1 MSNIEPFSAETYNYV
16 GVDQEQNINSSE
28 DSEHNQGIESEHVHD
43 SETEIHDSHNMMIGG
58 CSGTLYGCC
67 PDGKTS
73 ASYFGDKCDNSSE
86 DSSEDSLD
94 KPIDEESHHQIDEE
108 IVTKKIDT
116 MVIVFLVLIVVL
128 IILFLILNTYIKIF
142 NFVNFIN

>member
-1 MSNIEPFSAETYNYV
+1 MSNIEPFSVETYNYV
-16 GVDQEQNINSSE
+16 GVDQEQSMSSSE

-73 ASYFGDKCDNSSE
+73 AEYFGDKCD

-94 KPIDEESHHQIDEE
+94 EPIDVETHHEIGEE
-108 IVTKKIDT
+108 IVPKKIDT

-142 NFVNFIN
+142 NFINFIN

>member
-16 GVDQEQNINSSE
+16 GVEQEQNLTSHESSE
-28 DSEHNQGIESEHVHD
+28 HEQGIESEHEHD

-67 PDGKTS
+67 PDGKTP
-73 ASYFGDKCDNSSE
+73 AEYFGDKCNDSSE
-86 DSSEDSLD
+86 DSSDEPNDL
-94 KPIDEESHHQIDEE
+94 PIDEESHHQVDEE
-108 IVTKKIDT
+108 IVPKKIDT

-128 IILFLILNTYIKIF
+128 IILFLILNAYIKIF